1 MQDIDLFRK
10 LAEKFDDGQI
20 VGAPMTPSLLKILM
34 LLFTPDEAE
43 VALKLPL
50 QNTPLAEAKSLYPEH
65 GDGIEAMLD
74 TMAKHGTVFRD
85 NKPGIGKRYRLLPSL
100 VGWAETPIWHG
111 KPTQQ
116 AKDLAPLWREYRK
129 EGFAAEMAKG
139 KPLMR
144 VIPVNT
150 SLQDPSQVLP
160 FDEIKPIIGQTTY
173 QAVAHCPCRKMAGY
187 LDKGCDHSTENCL
200 HFGSM
205 GRYMVEHGL
214 AREITRAETLDI
226 LKAADEEGLV
236 HIIDNM
242 EGHMSTICNCCGCC
256 CAFLK
261 PINDNWGLDMLSF
274 SNYVVSVDEDACVA
288 CGVCEDRCPVGAIAV
303 EDDLAEVDASK
314 CLGCGACTSSCDAE
328 AVRLVLREEVTPPP
342 PIMEFIEARMNPKVS

>member
-1 MQDIDLFRK
+1 MKKNELFEK
-10 LAEKFDDGQI
+10 LAEKFDTDQV
-20 VGAPMTPSLLKILM
+20 VGAPLTPSLLKILM

-43 VALKLPL
+43 VALKLPF
-50 QNTPLAEAKSLYPEH
+50 QNTSLEQAKPLYPEY
-65 GDGIEAMLD
+65 GDEIETILD
-74 TMAKHGTVFRD
+74 AMAKRGTVFRD

-116 AKDLAPLWREYRK
+116 ARDLAPLWRKYRK
-129 EGFAAEMAKG
+129 EGFAAEMARG

-160 FDEIKPIIGQTTY
+160 FDELKPIIERTRF

-214 AREITRAETLDI
+214 AREITQEETLNI
-226 LKAADEEGLV
+226 LKASDDEGLV

-261 PINDNWGLDMLSF
+261 PINENMGLDILSF
-274 SNYVVSVDEDACVA
+274 SNYIASVDAGACVA
-288 CGVCEDRCPVGAIAV
+288 CGVCEERCPMGAIAV
-303 EDDLAEVDASK
+303 EGDVACVDAPK
-314 CLGCGACTSSCDAE
+314 CLGCGACTSTCDAE
-328 AVRLVLREEVTPPP
+328 AVRLVLRQEISSPP
-342 PIMEFIEARMNPKVS
+342 PIIEFLEARMK